1 MADFNLAI
9 EVVLRNEGGYVNN
22 ALDHGGRTLFGI
34 SERRYPEFFKKFD
47 ATETNDFTDSVE
59 ARSEAKAL
67 YKRDYWLPIYADLRD
82 QGVANK
88 LMDMSVHIGQGN
100 STIIVQKALRAL
112 GFAVKQDGVFGRN
125 TLAMV
130 NQSDPYS
137 LLTAIRREQA
147 KRYVSIVQKNPT
159 QLAFLAGWIER
170 VFFC

>member
-22 ALDHGGRTLFGI
+22 ALDRGSETNFGI
-34 SERRYPEFFKKFD
+34 SKKQYPSVD
-47 ATETNDFTDSVE
+47 VAALTEE
-59 ARSEAKAL
+59 QAKAL

-130 NQSDPYS
+130 NQSEPYS

-147 KRYVSIVQKNPT
+147 KRYVNIVQKNPT

-170 VFFC
+170 VFSC